1 MKDIKVKY
9 SLIALSY
16 LFLIFLII
24 ISYVSITPTDDVPI
38 LENTKSLIKEERN
51 NIIDNENIVYEILEK
66 KVKSIEDIIEKEVEN
81 KKEVNVENDIKNK
94 QKEKLDEVKNTKKK
108 FRIQVASFKEKKK
121 SLEVSKKLVKEF
133 SSEKSINFEVKEI
146 VLKNNDIFFRI
157 INDVTLTLEDAKKL
171 CKKVLDKKYQCL
183 IVMDS

>member
-1 MKDIKVKY
+1 
-9 SLIALSY
+9 
-16 LFLIFLII
+16 
-24 ISYVSITPTDDVPI
+24 
-38 LENTKSLIKEERN
+38 
-51 NIIDNENIVYEILEK
+51 
-66 KVKSIEDIIEKEVEN
+66 
-81 KKEVNVENDIKNK
+81 
-94 QKEKLDEVKNTKKK
+94 
-108 FRIQVASFKEKKK
+108 
-121 SLEVSKKLVKEF
+121 VKEF